1 MTTETIEHSM
11 NIEKHSLK
19 LRIDRL
25 QSVFDSEAYKTYQS
39 GTQKRI
45 LKQLEHMWAYY
56 DVLRNRI
63 AEEEF
68 Y

>member
-1 MTTETIEHSM
+1 MTIENAM
-11 NIEKHSLK
+11 LQEKTNLK
-19 LRIDRL
+19 AEIDRL
-25 QSVFDSEAYKTYQS
+25 QAVFNSEAYKTFHS
-39 GTQKRI
+39 GAQKRI
-45 LKQLEHMWAYY
+45 LNQLELMWAYY